1 MNILIVED
9 HAEMRQLLKSLLSP
23 LADAVHEC
31 SDGAEA
37 LSAYA
42 LSQPDWVLMDI
53 EMKGMDGIAATRQ
66 IKAAFPQ
73 ARIVIGA
80 NHDEAEL
87 REAARQAGAVEYLLK
102 ENLLDVLIF
111 RLSNLL
117 RLHH

>member
-9 HAEMRQLLKSLLSP
+9 HAEMRELLKSLVSP
-23 LADAVHEC
+23 LAGAVHEC
-31 SDGAEA
+31 GDGAEA

-53 EMKGMDGIAATRQ
+53 EMKGMDGIAATRR

-73 ARIVIGA
+73 ARIVIVT

-87 REAARQAGAVEYLLK
+87 RESARAAGAVEYVLK
-102 ENLLDVLIF
+102 ENLLDLR
-111 RLSNLL
+111 RLLQTAG
-117 RLHH
+117 

>member
-9 HAEMRQLLKSLLSP
+9 HAETRELLRSLVSQ
-23 LADAVHEC
+23 LADAVYEC

-42 LSQPDWVLMDI
+42 MSQPDWVLMDI

-73 ARIVIGA
+73 ARIVIVT

-87 REAARQAGAVEYLLK
+87 RESARAAGAVEYVLK
-102 ENLLDVLIF
+102 ENLLDVQ
-111 RLSNLL
+111 RLLQL
-117 RLHH
+117 PG

>member
-9 HAEMRQLLKSLLSP
+9 HAETRRLLKSLVSE
-23 LADAVHEC
+23 LAVAVYEC

-37 LSAYA
+37 LPAYA
-42 LSQPDWVLMDI
+42 TRQPDWVLMDI

-73 ARIVIGA
+73 ARIVIVT

-87 REAARQAGAVEYLLK
+87 REAARAAGAVEYVLK
-102 ENLLDVLIF
+102 ENLLELR
-111 RLSNLL
+111 RLLQSAG
-117 RLHH
+117 